1 MGMGMGMDGRMR
13 KRREWGKRGS
23 VKKEDEKKEKRG
35 NGRTLYVRSLP
46 N

>member
-1 MGMGMGMDGRMR
+1 MDGWI
-13 KRREWGKRGS
+13 EGEEGS
-23 VKKEDEKKEKRG
+23 VKREDEKEEKRG